1 MGLREPSPFWMI
13 TPHFWVSEFLRYVQ
27 KKTTI
32 PEGPELCPET
42 VEDGEVSRTCSRRQ
56 GSPYWRY
63 LSGSSVTRLANV
75 QVCNSIIEPRHDKTN
90 KMTVRPAKTQI
101 SLGIRPV

>member
-42 VEDGEVSRTCSRRQ
+42 VEDGEVSRTCSRR
-56 GSPYWRY
+56 
-63 LSGSSVTRLANV
+63 
-75 QVCNSIIEPRHDKTN
+75 
-90 KMTVRPAKTQI
+90 
-101 SLGIRPV
+101 